1 MHVCVCDG
9 QYCATG
15 WPFWEGGTMLGH
27 VRIAACVIAFPEN
40 ARFDVFTD

>member
-1 MHVCVCDG
+1 MCVCAMVNTVPQVG
-9 QYCATG
+9 RFG
-15 WPFWEGGTMLGH
+15 GEGTMLGH